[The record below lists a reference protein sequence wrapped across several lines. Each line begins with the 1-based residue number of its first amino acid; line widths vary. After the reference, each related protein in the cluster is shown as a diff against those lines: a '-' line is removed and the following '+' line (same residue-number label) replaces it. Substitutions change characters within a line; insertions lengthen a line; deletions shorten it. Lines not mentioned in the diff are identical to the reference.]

1 MRISKP
7 DLERYVGITS
17 NRGVAQG
24 YRPVYSPLAGYYV
37 GVEGAVLM
45 MALLLF
51 TEGYDIETITGQRN
65 VFNDPTRME
74 YKAPS
79 RERFLPSLS
88 PEKGYEKGD
97 HGVAPMS
104 DVLIL
109 TGFHDSSQVLEVAA
123 DKRFQRFM
131 QTSYDKNSGN
141 IHFTL
146 IKEIGGE
153 DE

>member
-7 DLERYVGITS
+7 DLEKYVAI
-17 NRGVAQG
+17 NVG

-37 GVEGAVLM
+37 GIEGAVLM
-45 MALLLF
+45 MALLFF
-51 TEGYDIETITGQRN
+51 TKGWEKEAMMGSPRGYDDPSSMEY
-65 VFNDPTRME
+65 NDPQWGR
-74 YKAPS
+74 YFPA
-79 RERFLPSLS
+79 LS
-88 PEKGYEKGD
+88 PEEYYERGD

-131 QTSYDKNSGN
+131 QTSYDKGSGN

-146 IKEIGGE
+146 IREIGE
-153 DE
+153 KDD